1 MAKFAISCGSA
12 NLFIG
17 IEAAASTRSFLKLS
31 PVDEVWSFIRDN
43 NRSVATP
50 PGQIVFIVTPVSAIE
65 RDADFDNAING
76 DEWVLV
82 DFWAPWCGPCKALGP
97 ILEQVAAE
105 MPVTI
110 AKVNTD
116 TDSMNAAKLGV
127 RGIPALFLFHN
138 GKLVANQ
145 TGMVPKPVLTNWL
158 DQQMSAGDF

>member
-1 MAKFAISCGSA
+1 MASHEYWGVQT
-12 NLFIG
+12 LIG
-17 IEAAASTRSFLKLS
+17 VPPIRYLGEIMG
-31 PVDEVWSFIRDN
+31 EVK
-43 NRSVATP
+43 SV
-50 PGQIVFIVTPVSAIE
+50 G
-65 RDADFDNAING
+65 DADFDNAING

-97 ILEQVAAE
+97 ILEQVASE

-138 GKLVANQ
+138 GKMVANQ

>member
-1 MAKFAISCGSA
+1 MSRVLGCKQS
-12 NLFIG
+12 LIG
-17 IEAAASTRSFLKLS
+17 VPTVRCLGEMMGEVKT
-31 PVDEVWSFIRDN
+31 VD
-43 NRSVATP
+43 
-50 PGQIVFIVTPVSAIE
+50 
-65 RDADFDNAING
+65 DAGFDAAING

-105 MPVTI
+105 SPVTI

-145 TGMVPKPVLTNWL
+145 AGMVPKPALMGWL
-158 DQQMSAGDF
+158 NQNMTANDF

>member
-1 MAKFAISCGSA
+1 MSRVLGYKQS
-12 NLFIG
+12 LIG
-17 IEAAASTRSFLKLS
+17 VPTIRCLGEMMGEVKT
-31 PVDEVWSFIRDN
+31 VD
-43 NRSVATP
+43 
-50 PGQIVFIVTPVSAIE
+50 
-65 RDADFDNAING
+65 DAGVDAAING

-105 MPVTI
+105 SPVTI

-145 TGMVPKPVLTNWL
+145 AGMVPKPALMGWL
-158 DQQMSAGDF
+158 NQNMTADDF